1 MVEKHYSKA
10 NGYEHDAE
18 VVYGDTDSVMVLFGC
33 KDLAKAMELGEDAAN
48 RVTTT
53 FLKPIKLEFEKVC
66 GWGWECMGGYGCI
79 CVHMYICCHMLK
91 RFWERMRPQLC
102 SLLAGVLPVYMT
114 TIHKHTFTCHPPPP
128 LQVYYPYL
136 LISKKRYA
144 GLLWTNP
151 DKYDKMD
158 TKGIETVRRDN
169 CLLVRNVVSK
179 CLEKI
184 LIEQDE
190 QGAIDYVKNTISDL
204 LMNRLDLSLLVIT
217 KGLTQD
223 AEDYATR
230 APHVEVAKK
239 MQERDPA
246 TAPSIGDRVAYVNIK
261 AHKGAKVG
269 GGEGGV
275 HMMVFS

>member
-1 MVEKHYSKA
+1 MVGVCFGVVRVGGGWACMVWNVLCMCKTLCIVIVLLYST
-10 NGYEHDAE
+10 YTR
-18 VVYGDTDSVMVLFGC
+18 YPPPLYT
-33 KDLAKAMELGEDAAN
+33 
-48 RVTTT
+48 
-53 FLKPIKLEFEKVC
+53 
-66 GWGWECMGGYGCI
+66 
-79 CVHMYICCHMLK
+79 
-91 RFWERMRPQLC
+91 
-102 SLLAGVLPVYMT
+102 
-114 TIHKHTFTCHPPPP
+114 HPPPYLRTHTCTP
-128 LQVYYPYL
+128 TQVYYPYL

-151 DKYDKMD
+151 HKYDKMD

-190 QGAIDYVKNTISDL
+190 KGAIEYVKNTISDL

-261 AHKGAKVG
+261 AHKGAKV
-269 GGEGGV
+269 
-275 HMMVFS
+275 